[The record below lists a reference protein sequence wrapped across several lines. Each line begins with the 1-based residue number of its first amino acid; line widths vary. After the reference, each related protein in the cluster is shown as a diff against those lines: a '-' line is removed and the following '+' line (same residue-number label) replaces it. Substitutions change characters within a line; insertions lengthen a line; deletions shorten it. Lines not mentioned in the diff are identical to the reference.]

1 MLAKT
6 MTTKQR
12 YWLKQVTAADASGG
26 TISEYASEQGLQLKA
41 LYAWK
46 TKLTRL
52 GLYQTSLPES
62 NSPFVA
68 VQPRLSEQ
76 QQQEGCAVSLA
87 NGTRI
92 EFTGA
97 LDSKAIRT
105 IITSA
110 GLKR

>member
-12 YWLKQVTAADASGG
+12 YWLRQVIAADASGG

-52 GLYQTSLPES
+52 GL
-62 NSPFVA
+62 
-68 VQPRLSEQ
+68 
-76 QQQEGCAVSLA
+76 
-87 NGTRI
+87 
-92 EFTGA
+92 
-97 LDSKAIRT
+97 
-105 IITSA
+105 
-110 GLKR
+110 